1 MARQKSDKSQ
11 FRSIYSGGYVTDAQ
25 YITEAL
31 FYLISK
37 SQKIDLPENF
47 WNDDE
52 WSKKFQYQIVLVNRL
67 LKKYSPHAILKTLRD
82 KRCWSVYSFG
92 IFLHKNYFNH
102 KMILDMFQ
110 KEIEYEQNRKIE
122 FTPSRSIVQKPRIKS
137 GKKNILSLLKEVDN
151 E

>member
-1 MARQKSDKSQ
+1 M
-11 FRSIYSGGYVTDAQ
+11 
-25 YITEAL
+25 
-31 FYLISK
+31 ISK